1 MPLKVAR
8 SRRFFN
14 DYSKLVKKKKKI
26 YVRISSINA
35 FSFLITSIG
44 EATGIDCEYLLDI
57 FLILISFI
65 LKLETFISRLIS
77 SVFYW

>member
-14 DYSKLVKKKKKI
+14 DYSKLVKKKKI